1 MFVLAGLLSALTA
14 RLILGLVGKARN
26 VLIIVMMAPAVE
38 ESAKSGLAL
47 LLDTNVFL
55 AHAVFGGVELVA
67 DSLGGRGIW
76 PGLAALV
83 LHSLLG
89 FATVWLFNIC
99 RGGHGGGAGGA
110 VARVMELHGGSVAV
124 TGFNV
129 IMAGEM

>member
-89 FATVWLFNIC
+89 FATVWLLTYV
-99 RGGHGGGAGGA
+99 GVAMA
-110 VARVMELHGGSVAV
+110 VVLAALLHGLWNYTAV
-124 TGFNV
+124 RLL
-129 IMAGEM
+129 